1 MTNEAVAQMEESAGP
16 VPPMT
21 DTAEVQVQA
30 LPASTRA
37 HANGINQIS

>member
-1 MTNEAVAQMEESAGP
+1 MTIEAVAQMEESAGP

-37 HANGINQIS
+37 RAKRNS